1 MSESLPLTRLHHLA
15 YAVRDTERSRRFY
28 CDVLG
33 FEEVERP
40 PFDFPGAWLVGHGIQ
55 IHILEYDEHAP
66 ELTNSPNSRGAHY
79 AFAVDDASRLT
90 EILDKHGIK
99 YVQKVNAGNIH
110 QTFFQDP
117 DGYTIEVAVYPLD
130 PKKI

>member
-1 MSESLPLTRLHHLA
+1 MPEPSPLVRLHHLA
-15 YAVRDTERSRRFY
+15 YAVRNTERSRRFY

-66 ELTNSPNSRGAHY
+66 ELTHSPNSRGAHY

-90 EILDKHGIK
+90 EILDQHGIH

-117 DGYTIEVAVYPLD
+117 DGYTIEVAVYPPD